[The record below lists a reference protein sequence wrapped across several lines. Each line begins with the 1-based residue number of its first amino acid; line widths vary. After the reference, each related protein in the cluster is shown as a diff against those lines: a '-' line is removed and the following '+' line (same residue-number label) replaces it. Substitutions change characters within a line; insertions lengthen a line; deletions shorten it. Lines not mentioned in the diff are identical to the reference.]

1 MPIVTLDDQGN
12 FQLQPVDLDAW
23 KNTFRR
29 VLLNGPPL
37 SGKTTSLLTFPPKR
51 HIIVA
56 PGELGH
62 SSIREDDNTK
72 VYFWQVDPVASNV
85 QYLKV
90 WVQVQKLTNEILS
103 GKYGEVTTFAIDGI
117 HKLIFTIMCAN
128 GWTPDTEGKVYPKYY
143 RKFNEYLGPIMAS
156 TIPYVVVT
164 CYDGREA
171 IEPGSKLT
179 QVFPQLPGALAK
191 DIMGTF
197 PFVLH
202 AERRGEGD
210 KETFVWRLRAQG
222 SMQAAGMHLPMDLKA
237 KFPAELPQNWQLI
250 EELVNTAQ

>member
-1 MPIVTLDDQGN
+1 LPIVTLDDKGE
-12 FQLQPVDLDAW
+12 FQLQPVDLDSW
-23 KNTFRR
+23 KSTFRR

-51 HIIVA
+51 HILVA

-85 QYLKV
+85 QYLKI
-90 WVQVQKLTNEILS
+90 WVQVQKLTNEILA
-103 GKYGEVTTFAIDGI
+103 GKYGEVETFAIDGI
-117 HKLIFTIMCAN
+117 HKLMFTIMCAN
-128 GWTPDTEGKVYPKYY
+128 GWTPDTEGKAYPKYY
-143 RKFNEYLGPIMAS
+143 RKFNEFLGPIMAS
-156 TIPYVVVT
+156 TVPYVVVT

-171 IEPGSKLT
+171 LEPGSKLT

-197 PFVLH
+197 PVVFH
-202 AERRGEGD
+202 SSRRGDGVNE
-210 KETFVWRLRAQG
+210 KFAWELRATG
-222 SMQAAGMHLPMDLKA
+222 SMQAAGMHLPMDLKVQ
-237 KFPAELPQNWQLI
+237 FPAELPQDWKLV
-250 EELVNTAQ
+250 EEILSKAA